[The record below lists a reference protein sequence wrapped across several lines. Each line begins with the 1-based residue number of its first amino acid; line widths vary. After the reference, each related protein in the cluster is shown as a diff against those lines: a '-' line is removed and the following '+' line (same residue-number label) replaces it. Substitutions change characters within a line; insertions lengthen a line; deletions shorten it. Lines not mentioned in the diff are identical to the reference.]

1 MLTPSGWPQT
11 CLDLQL
17 HHTAPFIRWSPS
29 PCKQGPLAET
39 SPFGKRIAVERFQER
54 HGFKNGGSFAD
65 VDFVE
70 VVEVCWWILMLMQ
83 MIATMMTLIDC

>member
-54 HGFKNGGSFAD
+54 HGFKTGGSFAD

-70 VVEVCWWILMLMQ
+70 VC
-83 MIATMMTLIDC
+83 